1 MKKFTM
7 FSSVLASALM
17 LVVASC
23 SSSDD
28 ITGGNGNAEGSTSY
42 LVINLNSVGNALNSV
57 GNAPASRA
65 AYEQGN
71 GKYDDGED
79 LENRINKVR
88 FYFYNADGTA
98 YKLQNTGTNGDA
110 QNWIEQEVTT
120 ENGDQSVTVS
130 GKTQAVL
137 VLTGES
143 NVSPAS
149 MLAVVN
155 PEVGS
160 SQLDENMVSRWSKM
174 RTELTGKTFHDGNGF
189 VMTNSTYEDGGKDL
203 CTTLLSGRTYSTKDK
218 ALDNPV
224 DVYVER
230 INAKVKASIAEGN
243 TNFEKVATDVI
254 LDGVNFNGKYKTKEK
269 VGDLTVTKSDGST
282 EDISVFAYIEAWGVA
297 DENDQSTYYKQIDV
311 QNWTDAT
318 LGFDGTDTPWSSRDY
333 HRCFWSKGVAFGGT
347 PAHLPTNHPFS
358 EYKANLGDALYT
370 LPNTPTNYLGG
381 TTGKA
386 YDNPMKS
393 ELTKFLVTARLAY
406 TDASGNILPAEIC
419 TYKGQK
425 FLGQENVKKV
435 IADDLGTYYKMT
447 TTATGTTYDK
457 IEPTDIEFSTTTTE
471 GSSKLQD
478 YQVVAKLKSSITE
491 LYRMS
496 GGSPVRADMAVVKKD
511 LQAVPVEIH
520 NGGRTYYYTP
530 IKHLGKKGSIA
541 EYGIV
546 RNHSYQVELNSI
558 KGFGTPVYDPD
569 KKIVPVVP
577 SDDLTYLAA
586 RINVLSW
593 RVVPSTVDLDAT
605 K

>member
-42 LVINLNSVGNALNSV
+42 LVINLNSVGNA
-57 GNAPASRA
+57 PASRA
-65 AYEQGN
+65 YEQG
-71 GKYDDGED
+71 GGLYDDGVT
-79 LENRINKVR
+79 LENKINKVR

-98 YKLQNTGTNGDA
+98 YKLQNTVTNGGD
-110 QNWIEQEVTT
+110 QNWIDQTITTT
-120 ENGDQSVTVS
+120 ENGDHSVTVS

-137 VLTGES
+137 VLNGES

-155 PEVGS
+155 PDVGS
-160 SQLDENMVSRWSKM
+160 SQLDGNMVSRWSKM
-174 RTELTGKTFHDGNGF
+174 RTELTGKIFHNENGF

-203 CTTLLSGRTYSTKDK
+203 CTTLLAGRTYPTKNE
-218 ALDNPV
+218 ALDKPV

-254 LDGVNFNGKYKTKEK
+254 LDDVNFNGKYKTKEK

-282 EDISVFAYIEAWGVA
+282 EEIPVFAYIEAWGVA
-297 DENDQSTYYKQIDV
+297 DENDQATYYKQIDV

-318 LGFDGTDTPWSSRDY
+318 LGFEGTGTPWSSRDY

-347 PAHLPTNHPFS
+347 PAHLPTNHPFN

-386 YDNPMKS
+386 YDNPMNS

-435 IADDLGTYYKMT
+435 IADDLKTTYFKKT
-447 TTATGTTYDK
+447 TSATGTTYK
-457 IEPTDIEFSTTTTE
+457 GIEPTDIEFSTTTE

-491 LYRMS
+491 LYRLL
-496 GGSPVRADMAVVKKD
+496 GGSYVPANMADVKNEV
-511 LQAVPVEIH
+511 QAVPVEIH

-530 IKHLGKKGSIA
+530 IKHLGKPKSIA

-558 KGFGTPVYDPD
+558 KGFGTPVYDPT
-569 KKIVPVVP
+569 KVIVPVVP

>member
-42 LVINLNSVGNALNSV
+42 LVINLNSVGNA
-57 GNAPASRA
+57 PASRA
-65 AYEQGN
+65 YEQGGGSYDN
-71 GKYDDGED
+71 GEA
-79 LENRINKVR
+79 LENNISKVR

-98 YKLQNTGTNGDA
+98 YKLQNVTNGGD
-110 QNWIEQEVTT
+110 QNWIDRTITTT
-120 ENGDQSVTVS
+120 ETGDPSVTVS

-137 VLTGES
+137 VLSGES

-155 PEVGS
+155 PDVGS
-160 SQLDENMVSRWSKM
+160 SQLNGTMVSRWSKM
-174 RTELTGKTFHDGNGF
+174 RTELTGKTFHDESGF

-203 CTTLLSGRTYSTKDK
+203 CTTLLSGRTYSTEDK
-218 ALDNPV
+218 ALANPV

-230 INAKVKASIAEGN
+230 INAKVKAFIDPDNA
-243 TNFEKVATDVI
+243 NFVKVTTDETV
-254 LDGVNFNGKYKTKEK
+254 DGVNFNGKYKTKEK
-269 VGDLTVTKSDGST
+269 VGVLTVTKPDGPT
-282 EDISVFAYIEAWGVA
+282 QNIPVFAYIEAWGVA

-318 LGFDGTDTPWSSRDY
+318 LGFDGTGTPWSSRDY

-347 PAHLPTNHPFS
+347 DPVHNPTNHPFS

-370 LPNTPTNYLGG
+370 LPNTPTNYLG

-386 YDNPMKS
+386 YDDPMKS

-406 TDASGNILPAEIC
+406 DDGSGNILPAEIC
-419 TYKGQK
+419 TYKGQN

-435 IADDLGTYYKMT
+435 IADEFGTYYKMKT
-447 TTATGTTYDK
+447 SDPVPTYEK
-457 IEPTDIEFSTTTTE
+457 IEPTDIEFSTTTDG
-471 GSSKLQD
+471 GSLKLQD
-478 YQVVAKLKSSITE
+478 YQVVAKLKNITD

-496 GGSPVRADMAVVKKD
+496 GGSYVPVNMADVKNE

-558 KGFGTPVYDPD
+558 KGFGTPVYDPT
-569 KKIVPVVP
+569 KVIVPVVP

-593 RVVPSTVDLDAT
+593 RVVPSTVDLEAT

>member
-17 LVVASC
+17 LTVASC

-42 LVINLNSVGNALNSV
+42 LVINLNSVGNA
-57 GNAPASRA
+57 PASRV
-65 AYEQGN
+65 YEQNG

-79 LENRINKVR
+79 LENQIKKVR

-98 YKLQNTGTNGDA
+98 YKLQNTGTNGGA

-120 ENGDQSVTVS
+120 ETGNHSVTVS

-137 VLTGES
+137 VLNGES

-203 CTTLLSGRTYSTKDK
+203 CTTLLSGRTFSTKDK

-230 INAKVKASIAEGN
+230 INAKVKAFIDPDNA
-243 TNFEKVATDVI
+243 NFVKVTTDETV
-254 LDGVNFNGKYKTKEK
+254 DGVNFNGKYKTKEK
-269 VGDLTVTKSDGST
+269 VGDLTVTKPDGST

-297 DENDQSTYYKQIDV
+297 DENDQATYYKQIDV

-318 LGFDGTDTPWSSRDY
+318 LGFDGTGTPWSSRDY

-358 EYKANLGDALYT
+358 EYKASLGDALYT
-370 LPNTPTNYLGG
+370 LPNTPTNYLG

-457 IEPTDIEFSTTTTE
+457 IEPTDIEFSTTTE

-491 LYRMS
+491 LYRLS
-496 GGSPVRADMAVVKKD
+496 GGDYVSANMADVKNE

-558 KGFGTPVYDPD
+558 KGFGTPVYDPT
-569 KKIVPVVP
+569 KVIVPVVP

>member
-17 LVVASC
+17 LTVASC

-42 LVINLNSVGNALNSV
+42 LVINLNSVGNA
-57 GNAPASRA
+57 PASRV
-65 AYEQGN
+65 YEQNG

-79 LENRINKVR
+79 LENQIKKVR

-98 YKLQNTGTNGDA
+98 YKLQNVTNGGD
-110 QNWIEQEVTT
+110 QNWIDRTITTT
-120 ENGDQSVTVS
+120 ETGDPSVTVS

-137 VLTGES
+137 VLNGES

-174 RTELTGKTFHDGNGF
+174 RTELTGKTFHDESGF

-230 INAKVKASIAEGN
+230 INAKVKAFIDPDNA
-243 TNFEKVATDVI
+243 NFVKVTTDET

-282 EDISVFAYIEAWGVA
+282 EEIPVFAYIEAWGVA
-297 DENDQSTYYKQIDV
+297 DENDQATYYKQIDV
-311 QNWTDAT
+311 QNWTNAT

-386 YDNPMKS
+386 YDNPMNS

-457 IEPTDIEFSTTTTE
+457 IEPTDIEFSTTTE

-491 LYRMS
+491 LYRLS
-496 GGSPVRADMAVVKKD
+496 GGDYVSANMADVKNE

-530 IKHLGKKGSIA
+530 IKHLGKPRSIA

-558 KGFGTPVYDPD
+558 KGFGTPVYDPT
-569 KKIVPVVP
+569 KVIVPVVP

>member
-17 LVVASC
+17 LTVASC

-42 LVINLNSVGNALNSV
+42 LVINLNSVGNA
-57 GNAPASRA
+57 PASRV
-65 AYEQGN
+65 YEQNG

-79 LENRINKVR
+79 LENQIKKVR
-88 FYFYNADGTA
+88 FYFYNADGTS
-98 YKLQNTGTNGDA
+98 YKLQNVTNGGD
-110 QNWIEQEVTT
+110 QNWIDQTITTT
-120 ENGDQSVTVS
+120 ENGDHSVTVS

-137 VLTGES
+137 VLNGES

-155 PEVGS
+155 PDVGS
-160 SQLDENMVSRWSKM
+160 SQLDGNMVSRWSKM
-174 RTELTGKTFHDGNGF
+174 RTELTGKIFHNENGF

-203 CTTLLSGRTYSTKDK
+203 CTTLLAGRTYPTKNE
-218 ALDNPV
+218 ALDKPV

-230 INAKVKASIAEGN
+230 INAKVKAFIDPDNA
-243 TNFEKVATDVI
+243 NFVKVTTHET

-282 EDISVFAYIEAWGVA
+282 EDIPVFAYIEAWGVA
-297 DENDQSTYYKQIDV
+297 DENDQATYYKQIDV
-311 QNWTDAT
+311 QNWTNAT

-386 YDNPMKS
+386 YDNPMNS

-435 IADDLGTYYKMT
+435 IADEFGTYYKMKT
-447 TTATGTTYDK
+447 SDPVPTYEK
-457 IEPTDIEFSTTTTE
+457 IEPTDIEFSTTTDG
-471 GSSKLQD
+471 GSLKLQD
-478 YQVVAKLKSSITE
+478 YQVVAKLKNITD

-496 GGSPVRADMAVVKKD
+496 GGSYVPVNMADVKNE

-558 KGFGTPVYDPD
+558 KGFGTPVYDPT
-569 KKIVPVVP
+569 KVIVPVVP

>member
-7 FSSVLASALM
+7 LSSVLASALM
-17 LVVASC
+17 LTVASC

-28 ITGGNGNAEGSTSY
+28 ITGGNGGENAESTTSY
-42 LVINLNSVGNALNSV
+42 LVINLNSVGNA
-57 GNAPASRA
+57 PASRA
-65 AYEQGN
+65 YTQG
-71 GKYDDGED
+71 GGSYDDGET
-79 LENRINKVR
+79 LENKINKVR

-98 YKLQNTGTNGDA
+98 YKLQNTGANGVS
-110 QNWIEQEVTT
+110 QNWIDQEVTT
-120 ENGDQSVTVS
+120 ETGDQSVTVS

-137 VLTGES
+137 VLNGES

-160 SQLDENMVSRWSKM
+160 SQLDGNKVSRWSKM

-203 CTTLLSGRTYSTKDK
+203 CTTLLAGRTYSTKEK
-218 ALDNPV
+218 ALENPV
-224 DVYVER
+224 NVYVER
-230 INAKVKASIAEGN
+230 INAKVKASIAADN
-243 TNFEKVATDVI
+243 TNFAKVTTDDIV
-254 LDGVNFNGKYKTKEK
+254 DGVNFNGKYKTK
-269 VGDLTVTKSDGST
+269 VGDLTVTNSDGST
-282 EDISVFAYIEAWGVA
+282 ENIQVFAYIEAWGVA
-297 DENDQSTYYKQIDV
+297 DENDQATYYKLIDV

-333 HRCFWSKGVAFGGT
+333 HRCFWSKGIAFGGT
-347 PAHLPTNHPFS
+347 SAHHPTNHPFS

-370 LPNTPTNYLGG
+370 LPNTPTNYLG

-406 TDASGNILPAEIC
+406 TDASGKILPAEIC
-419 TYKGQK
+419 TYNGQK
-425 FLGQENVKKV
+425 FLGQDKVKKV
-435 IADDLGTYYKMT
+435 IADGLGTYYKMT
-447 TTATGTTYDK
+447 TSATETTTYTK
-457 IEPTDIEFSTTTTE
+457 IEPTDIEFSTTTD
-471 GSSKLQD
+471 GSLKLQD

-496 GGSPVRADMAVVKKD
+496 GGSYVAADMAVVKKEV
-511 LQAVPVEIH
+511 QAIPVEIH

-530 IKHLGKKGSIA
+530 IKHLGKPGSIA

-546 RNHSYQVELNSI
+546 RNHSYQVDLNSI
-558 KGFGTPVYDPD
+558 QGFGTPVYDPD
-569 KKIVPVVP
+569 KNIIPIVP

-593 RVVPSTVDLDAT
+593 RVVPSKVDLDET

>member
-42 LVINLNSVGNALNSV
+42 LVINLNSVGNA
-57 GNAPASRA
+57 PASRA
-65 AYEQGN
+65 YEQG
-71 GKYDDGED
+71 GGSYDDGEA
-79 LENRINKVR
+79 LENKINKVR

-98 YKLQNTGTNGDA
+98 YKLQNTVTNGGD
-110 QNWIEQEVTT
+110 QNWIDETITTT
-120 ENGDQSVTVS
+120 ETGDPSVTVS

-137 VLTGES
+137 VLSGES

-155 PEVGS
+155 PDVGS
-160 SQLDENMVSRWSKM
+160 SQLDGNMVSRWSKM
-174 RTELTGKTFHDGNGF
+174 RTELTGKTFHDESGF

-218 ALDNPV
+218 ALANPV

-230 INAKVKASIAEGN
+230 INAKVKAFIDPEN
-243 TNFEKVATDVI
+243 VNFVKVTTDETV
-254 LDGVNFNGKYKTKEK
+254 DGVNFNGKYKTKEK
-269 VGDLTVTKSDGST
+269 VGDLTVTKPDGST
-282 EDISVFAYIEAWGVA
+282 KDISVFAYIEAWGVA

-311 QNWTDAT
+311 HNWTDAT
-318 LGFDGTDTPWSSRDY
+318 LGFDGTGTPWSSRDY

-347 PAHLPTNHPFS
+347 DPVHNPANHPFS

-370 LPNTPTNYLGG
+370 LPNTPTNYLG

-425 FLGQENVKKV
+425 FLGQNTVKNV
-435 IADDLGTYYKMT
+435 IADDLKTTYFKKT
-447 TTATGTTYDK
+447 TSATGTTYEG
-457 IEPTDIEFSTTTTE
+457 IEPTDIEFSTTTE

-491 LYRMS
+491 LYLKS
-496 GGSPVRADMAVVKKD
+496 GGSYVPANMADVKNEV
-511 LQAVPVEIH
+511 QAVPVEIH

-546 RNHSYQVELNSI
+546 RNHSYRITINTIS
-558 KGFGTPVYDPD
+558 GFGTPVYNPDEVIDPVIPKD
-569 KKIVPVVP
+569 
-577 SDDLTYLAA
+577 TETFLAA

-593 RVVPSTVDLDAT
+593 RVVPSSVDLDAT

>member
-42 LVINLNSVGNALNSV
+42 LVINLNSV

-98 YKLQNTGTNGDA
+98 YKLQNTGTNGGA

-120 ENGDQSVTVS
+120 ENGDQAVTVS

-218 ALDNPV
+218 ALANPV

-230 INAKVKASIAEGN
+230 INAKVKAFIDPDNA
-243 TNFEKVATDVI
+243 NFVKVTTDETV
-254 LDGVNFNGKYKTKEK
+254 DGVNFNGKYKTKEK
-269 VGDLTVTKSDGST
+269 VGDLTVTKPDGST
-282 EDISVFAYIEAWGVA
+282 EDMSVFAYIEAWGVA

-318 LGFDGTDTPWSSRDY
+318 LGFDGTGTPWSSRDY

-491 LYRMS
+491 LYRLS
-496 GGSPVRADMAVVKKD
+496 GGSYVPADMAVVKKEV
-511 LQAVPVEIH
+511 QAVPVEIH

-530 IKHLGKKGSIA
+530 IKHLGKPRSIA

-558 KGFGTPVYDPD
+558 KGFGTPVYDPN
-569 KKIVPVVP
+569 KVIVPVVP

>member
-42 LVINLNSVGNALNSV
+42 LVINLNSVGNA
-57 GNAPASRA
+57 PASRA
-65 AYEQGN
+65 YEEG
-71 GKYDDGED
+71 GGSYDAGEA
-79 LENRINKVR
+79 LENKISKVR

-98 YKLQNTGTNGDA
+98 YKLQNVTNGGD
-110 QNWIEQEVTT
+110 QNWIDRTITTT
-120 ENGDQSVTVS
+120 ETGDPSVTVS

-137 VLTGES
+137 VLSGES

-155 PEVGS
+155 PDVGS
-160 SQLDENMVSRWSKM
+160 SQLNGTMVSRWSKM
-174 RTELTGKTFHDGNGF
+174 RTELTGKTFHDESGF

-218 ALDNPV
+218 ALANPV

-230 INAKVKASIAEGN
+230 INAKVKAFIDPDNAN
-243 TNFEKVATDVI
+243 FVKVTTNETV
-254 LDGVNFNGKYKTKEK
+254 DGVNFNGKYKTKEK
-269 VGDLTVTKSDGST
+269 VGDLTVTKPDGST
-282 EDISVFAYIEAWGVA
+282 EAISVFAYIEAWGVA

-311 QNWTDAT
+311 HNWTDAT
-318 LGFDGTDTPWSSRDY
+318 LGFDGTGIPWSSRDY

-347 PAHLPTNHPFS
+347 DPVHNPANHPFS
-358 EYKANLGDALYT
+358 EYKASLGDALYT
-370 LPNTPTNYLGG
+370 LPNTPTNYLG

-425 FLGQENVKKV
+425 FLGQNTVKNV
-435 IADDLGTYYKMT
+435 IADDLKTTYFKKT
-447 TTATGTTYDK
+447 TSATGTTYEG
-457 IEPTDIEFSTTTTE
+457 IEPTDIEFSTTTE

-491 LYRMS
+491 LYHLS
-496 GGSPVRADMAVVKKD
+496 GGSYVPADMAVVKNE

-530 IKHLGKKGSIA
+530 IKHLGKPKSIA

-558 KGFGTPVYDPD
+558 KGFGTPVYDPT
-569 KKIVPVVP
+569 KVIVPVVP

-593 RVVPSTVDLDAT
+593 RVVPSTVDLEAT

>member
-1 MKKFTM
+1 MKKITM

-17 LVVASC
+17 LMVASC

-28 ITGGNGNAEGSTSY
+28 ITGGNGGENAEGSTSY
-42 LVINLNSVGNALNSV
+42 LVINLNSVGNA
-57 GNAPASRA
+57 PASRA
-65 AYEQGN
+65 YEQG
-71 GKYDDGED
+71 GGWYDDGET
-79 LENRINKVR
+79 LENKINKVR

-98 YKLQNTGTNGDA
+98 YKLQNTGTNGGV
-110 QNWIEQEVTT
+110 QNWIDQTVTT
-120 ENGDQSVTVS
+120 KNGDQSVTVS

-137 VLTGES
+137 VLKGES

-160 SQLDENMVSRWSKM
+160 SQLDGNMVSRWSKM
-174 RTELTGKTFHDGNGF
+174 RTELTGQTFHDGNGF

-203 CTTLLSGRTYSTKDK
+203 CTTLLAGRTYSAKDK

-230 INAKVKASIAEGN
+230 INAKVKASIAADN
-243 TNFEKVATDVI
+243 TNFEKVTTDVK
-254 LDGVNFNGKYKTKEK
+254 LDGVNFNGKYKTK

-282 EDISVFAYIEAWGVA
+282 EDIPVFAYIEAWGVA

-318 LGFDGTDTPWSSRDY
+318 LGFDGTGTPWSSRDY

-347 PAHLPTNHPFS
+347 NPIHNPANHPFS
-358 EYKANLGDALYT
+358 AYKANLGDALYT
-370 LPNTPTNYLGG
+370 LPNTPTNYLG
-381 TTGKA
+381 TNGKA
-386 YDNPMKS
+386 YDDPMKS
-393 ELTKFLVTARLAY
+393 DLTKFLVTARLAY
-406 TDASGNILPAEIC
+406 TDASGNILSAEIC

-435 IADDLGTYYKMT
+435 IADELGTYYKMKT
-447 TTATGTTYDK
+447 STAGTTYEK
-457 IEPTDIEFSTTTTE
+457 IEPADIEFSTTTTE
-471 GSSKLQD
+471 GSLKLQD
-478 YQVVAKLKSSITE
+478 YQVVANLKNITE

-496 GGSPVRADMAVVKKD
+496 GGSYVPADMTAVKNE

-520 NGGRTYYYTP
+520 NQGRTYYYTP

>member
-57 GNAPASRA
+57 GNAPASRV
-65 AYEQGN
+65 YEQN
-71 GKYDDGED
+71 GGKCDDGED
-79 LENRINKVR
+79 LENQIKKVR

-98 YKLQNTGTNGDA
+98 YKLQNTGTNGGA

-137 VLTGES
+137 VLSGES

-218 ALDNPV
+218 ALANPV

-230 INAKVKASIAEGN
+230 INAKVKAFIDPDNA
-243 TNFEKVATDVI
+243 NFVKVTTDET

-269 VGDLTVTKSDGST
+269 VGDLTVTKPDGST

-318 LGFDGTDTPWSSRDY
+318 LGFDGTGTPWSSRDY

-457 IEPTDIEFSTTTTE
+457 IEPTDIEFSTTTE

-491 LYRMS
+491 LYRLS
-496 GGSPVRADMAVVKKD
+496 GGSYVPADMAVVKKEV
-511 LQAVPVEIH
+511 QAVPVEIH

-530 IKHLGKKGSIA
+530 IKHLGKPKSIA

-558 KGFGTPVYDPD
+558 KGFGTPVYDPT
-569 KKIVPVVP
+569 KVIVPVVP

>member
-42 LVINLNSVGNALNSV
+42 LVINLNSVGNA
-57 GNAPASRA
+57 PASRV
-65 AYEQGN
+65 YEQNG

-79 LENRINKVR
+79 LENQIKKVR

-98 YKLQNTGTNGDA
+98 YKLQNTGTNGGA
-110 QNWIEQEVTT
+110 QNWIDQTITTT
-120 ENGDQSVTVS
+120 ETGDPSVTVS

-137 VLTGES
+137 VLNGES

-174 RTELTGKTFHDGNGF
+174 RTELTGKTFHDESGF

-218 ALDNPV
+218 ALANPV

-230 INAKVKASIAEGN
+230 INAKVKAFIDPDNA
-243 TNFEKVATDVI
+243 NFVKVTTDETV
-254 LDGVNFNGKYKTKEK
+254 DGVNFNGKYKTKEK

-282 EDISVFAYIEAWGVA
+282 EEIPVFAYIEAWGVA

-311 QNWTDAT
+311 HNWTDAT
-318 LGFDGTDTPWSSRDY
+318 LGFDGTGTPWSSRDY

-347 PAHLPTNHPFS
+347 NPVHNPANHPFS

-457 IEPTDIEFSTTTTE
+457 IEPTDIEFSTTTE

-491 LYRMS
+491 LYLMS
-496 GGSPVRADMAVVKKD
+496 GGSPVSADMAVVKKD

-558 KGFGTPVYDPD
+558 KGFGTPVYDPT
-569 KKIVPVVP
+569 KVIVPVVP

>member
-7 FSSVLASALM
+7 LSSVLASALM
-17 LVVASC
+17 LTIASC

-42 LVINLNSVGNALNSV
+42 LVINLNSV

-137 VLTGES
+137 VLSGES

-230 INAKVKASIAEGN
+230 INAKVKAFIDPDNA
-243 TNFEKVATDVI
+243 NFVKVTTDET

-269 VGDLTVTKSDGST
+269 VGDLTVTKPDGST

-457 IEPTDIEFSTTTTE
+457 IEPTDIEFSTTTE

-558 KGFGTPVYDPD
+558 KGFGTPVYDPT
-569 KKIVPVVP
+569 KVIVPVVP

>member
-7 FSSVLASALM
+7 LSSVLATALM
-17 LVVASC
+17 LTVASC

-28 ITGGNGNAEGSTSY
+28 ITGGNGGENAEGSTSY
-42 LVINLNSVGNALNSV
+42 LVINLNSVGNA
-57 GNAPASRA
+57 PASRA
-65 AYEQGN
+65 YEQG
-71 GKYDDGED
+71 GGSYDDGEE
-79 LENRINKVR
+79 LENKINKVR

-98 YKLQNTGTNGDA
+98 YKLQNTGTNGGA
-110 QNWIEQEVTT
+110 QNWIDQTVTT

-137 VLTGES
+137 VLNGES

-174 RTELTGKTFHDGNGF
+174 RTELTGQTFYDGNGF

-203 CTTLLSGRTYSTKDK
+203 CTTLLAGRTYSTKDK
-218 ALDNPV
+218 ALENPV
-224 DVYVER
+224 NVYVER
-230 INAKVKASIAEGN
+230 INAKVKASIAADN
-243 TNFEKVATDVI
+243 ANFVKVTTDET
-254 LDGVNFNGKYKTKEK
+254 LDGVNFKGKYKTKEK

-282 EDISVFAYIEAWGVA
+282 EDIPVFAYIEAWGVA
-297 DENDQSTYYKQIDV
+297 DENDLSTYYKQIDV

-318 LGFDGTDTPWSSRDY
+318 LGFDGTPTPWSSRDY
-333 HRCFWSKGVAFGGT
+333 HRCFWSKGIAFGGV

-358 EYKANLGDALYT
+358 EYKAKLGDALYT
-370 LPNTPTNYLGG
+370 LPNTPTNYLG

-386 YDNPMKS
+386 YDNPMNS

-406 TDASGNILPAEIC
+406 TDASGKILPAEIC

-435 IADDLGTYYKMT
+435 IADELGTYYKMKT
-447 TTATGTTYDK
+447 TTAGTTYEK
-457 IEPTDIEFSTTTTE
+457 IEPTDIEFSTTTE
-471 GSSKLQD
+471 GSLKLQD
-478 YQVVAKLKSSITE
+478 YQVVAKLNNITE

-496 GGSPVRADMAVVKKD
+496 GGSYVAADMAVVKKD

-530 IKHLGKKGSIA
+530 IKHLGKPGSIA

-558 KGFGTPVYDPD
+558 KGFGTPVYDP
-569 KKIVPVVP
+569 KKDIDPVVP

>member
-7 FSSVLASALM
+7 FSSVLASTLM

-42 LVINLNSVGNALNSV
+42 LVINLNSVGNA
-57 GNAPASRA
+57 PASRA
-65 AYEQGN
+65 YEKG
-71 GKYDDGED
+71 GGSYDDGET
-79 LENRINKVR
+79 LENQIKNVR

-110 QNWIEQEVTT
+110 QNWINQKVET
-120 ENGDQSVTVS
+120 EKGDQSVTVS

-137 VLTGES
+137 VLNGES

-160 SQLDENMVSRWSKM
+160 SQLAENMVSRWSKM
-174 RTELTGKTFHDGNGF
+174 RTELIGKTFHNENGF

-203 CTTLLSGRTYSTKDK
+203 CTTLLSCRTFSTKDK

-230 INAKVKASIAEGN
+230 INAKVKAFIAPDN
-243 TNFEKVATDVI
+243 ANFVKVTTDET

-269 VGDLTVTKSDGST
+269 VGDLTVTKSNGST
-282 EDISVFAYIEAWGVA
+282 EDIQVFAYIEAWGVA

-347 PAHLPTNHPFS
+347 DPVHNPTNHPFS

-370 LPNTPTNYLGG
+370 LPNTPTNYIGA
-381 TTGKA
+381 TGKA

-406 TDASGNILPAEIC
+406 TDASGKIFPAEIC

-425 FLGQENVKKV
+425 FLGQDNVKKV

-447 TTATGTTYDK
+447 TTATGTTYEK
-457 IEPTDIEFSTTTTE
+457 IEPTDIEFSTTTE

-478 YQVVAKLKSSITE
+478 YQVVAKLKSKITD
-491 LYRMS
+491 LYRLS
-496 GGSPVRADMAVVKKD
+496 GGDYVPANMADVKNE

-593 RVVPSTVDLDAT
+593 RVVPSKVDLEAT

>member
-7 FSSVLASALM
+7 LSSVLASALM
-17 LVVASC
+17 LTVASC

-28 ITGGNGNAEGSTSY
+28 ITGGNGGENAEGSTSY
-42 LVINLNSVGNALNSV
+42 LVINLNSVGNA
-57 GNAPASRA
+57 PASRA
-65 AYEQGN
+65 YEQGG
-71 GKYDDGED
+71 GKYDDGET
-79 LENRINKVR
+79 LENKINKVR

-98 YKLQNTGTNGDA
+98 YKLQNTGTNGGA
-110 QNWIEQEVTT
+110 QNWIDQTVTT

-137 VLTGES
+137 VLNGES

-174 RTELTGKTFHDGNGF
+174 RTELTGQTFHNENGF

-203 CTTLLSGRTYSTKDK
+203 CTTLLAGRTYSTKDK
-218 ALDNPV
+218 ALGNPV

-230 INAKVKASIAEGN
+230 INAKVKASIAADN
-243 TNFEKVATDVI
+243 TNFVIENTDVNF
-254 LDGVNFNGKYKTKEK
+254 DGVNFKGKYKTKEK
-269 VGDLTVTKSDGST
+269 VGDLTVTSDGST
-282 EDISVFAYIEAWGVA
+282 VDIPVFAYIEAWGVA
-297 DENDQSTYYKQIDV
+297 DENDQATYYKQIDV

-318 LGFDGTDTPWSSRDY
+318 LGFDGTPTPWSSRDY
-333 HRCFWSKGVAFGGT
+333 HRCFWAKGVAFGGT
-347 PAHLPTNHPFS
+347 NPVHNPANHPFS
-358 EYKANLGDALYT
+358 EYKAKLGDALYT
-370 LPNTPTNYLGG
+370 LPNTPTNYLG

-386 YDNPMKS
+386 YDDPMNS

-425 FLGQENVKKV
+425 FLGQNNVKKV
-435 IADDLGTYYKMT
+435 IAKELDTYYKKST
-447 TTATGTTYDK
+447 SAAGTYEK
-457 IEPTDIEFSTTTTE
+457 IEPTDIEFSTTTE
-471 GSSKLQD
+471 GSLKLQD
-478 YQVVAKLKSSITE
+478 YQVVANLKNITE

-496 GGSPVRADMAVVKKD
+496 GGSYVAADMAVVKKD

-593 RVVPSTVDLDAT
+593 RVVPSKVDLDAT

>member
-42 LVINLNSVGNALNSV
+42 LVINLNSVGNA
-57 GNAPASRA
+57 PASRA
-65 AYEQGN
+65 YEKG
-71 GKYDDGED
+71 GGSYDDGVT
-79 LENRINKVR
+79 LENQIKNVR

-110 QNWIEQEVTT
+110 QNWIDQKVET
-120 ENGDQSVTVS
+120 EKGDQSVTVS

-137 VLTGES
+137 VLNGES

-160 SQLDENMVSRWSKM
+160 SQLAENMVSRWSKM
-174 RTELTGKTFHDGNGF
+174 RTELIGKTFHNENGF

-203 CTTLLSGRTYSTKDK
+203 CTTLLAGRTFSTKDK

-230 INAKVKASIAEGN
+230 INAKVKAFIDPDNA
-243 TNFEKVATDVI
+243 NFVKVTTDET

-269 VGDLTVTKSDGST
+269 VGDLTVTKSNGST
-282 EDISVFAYIEAWGVA
+282 EDIQVFAYIEAWGVA

-347 PAHLPTNHPFS
+347 DPVHNPTNHPFS

-370 LPNTPTNYLGG
+370 LPNTPTNYLG

-425 FLGQENVKKV
+425 FLGQNNVKKV

-447 TTATGTTYDK
+447 TTATGTTYEK
-457 IEPTDIEFSTTTTE
+457 IEPTDIEFSTTTE

-478 YQVVAKLKSSITE
+478 YQVVAKLKSKITE
-491 LYRMS
+491 LYRLS
-496 GGSPVRADMAVVKKD
+496 GGDYVPANMADVKNE

-530 IKHLGKKGSIA
+530 IKHLGKPKSIA

-546 RNHSYQVELNSI
+546 RNHSYQVELGSI

-593 RVVPSTVDLDAT
+593 RVVPSKVKLDAT
-605 K
+605 E

>member
-1 MKKFTM
+1 MKNF
-7 FSSVLASALM
+7 FNLSSVLATALM
-17 LVVASC
+17 LTVASC
-23 SSSDD
+23 SSIDD
-28 ITGGNGNAEGSTSY
+28 ITGGNGGENAEGSTSY
-42 LVINLNSVGNALNSV
+42 LVINLNSVGNA
-57 GNAPASRA
+57 PASRG
-65 AYEQGN
+65 YSQGGGLYDN
-71 GKYDDGED
+71 GET
-79 LENRINKVR
+79 LENQINTVR

-98 YKLQNTGTNGDA
+98 YKLQNTGTNGDV
-110 QNWIEQEVTT
+110 QNWIDQNVTT
-120 ENGDQSVTVS
+120 GKEDQSVTVS

-137 VLTGES
+137 VLSGES
-143 NVSPAS
+143 KVSPAS
-149 MLAVVN
+149 MLVVVN

-203 CTTLLSGRTYSTKDK
+203 CTTLLAGRTFSTKDK

-230 INAKVKASIAEGN
+230 INAKVKASIAADN
-243 TNFEKVATDVI
+243 TNFEKVTTDVK
-254 LDGVNFNGKYKTKEK
+254 LDGVNFNGKYKTK

-282 EDISVFAYIEAWGVA
+282 QDIPVFAYIEAWGVA

-318 LGFDGTDTPWSSRDY
+318 LGFDGTGTPWSSRDY
-333 HRCFWSKGVAFGGT
+333 HRCFWSKGIAFGGT
-347 PAHLPTNHPFS
+347 PAHLPVNHPFS

-370 LPNTPTNYLGG
+370 LPNTPTNYLG

-406 TDASGNILPAEIC
+406 TDASSNILPAEIC

-425 FLGQENVKKV
+425 FLGPDNVKKV
-435 IADDLGTYYKMT
+435 IADELKTYYKMT
-447 TTATGTTYDK
+447 TSAAGTTYDP
-457 IEPTDIEFSTTTTE
+457 IEPNDIEFSTTTE
-471 GSSKLQD
+471 GSLKLQD

-496 GGSPVRADMAVVKKD
+496 GGSPVAADMAVVKKD

-558 KGFGTPVYDPD
+558 KGFGTPVYDPN

-593 RVVPSTVDLDAT
+593 RVVPSKVDLDAT

>member
-7 FSSVLASALM
+7 LSSVLASALM
-17 LVVASC
+17 LTVASC

-28 ITGGNGNAEGSTSY
+28 ITGGNGGENAEGSTSY
-42 LVINLNSVGNALNSV
+42 LVINLNSVGNA
-57 GNAPASRA
+57 PASRA
-65 AYEQGN
+65 YEQG
-71 GKYDDGED
+71 GGSYDDGEE
-79 LENRINKVR
+79 LENKINKVR

-98 YKLQNTGTNGDA
+98 YKLQNTGTNGGA
-110 QNWIEQEVTT
+110 QNWIDQTVTT

-137 VLTGES
+137 VLNGES

-174 RTELTGKTFHDGNGF
+174 RTELTGQTFYDGNGF

-203 CTTLLSGRTYSTKDK
+203 CTTLLAGRTYSTKDK
-218 ALDNPV
+218 ALENPV
-224 DVYVER
+224 NVYVER
-230 INAKVKASIAEGN
+230 INAKVKASIAADN
-243 TNFEKVATDVI
+243 ANFVKVTTDET
-254 LDGVNFNGKYKTKEK
+254 LDGVNFKGKYKTKEK

-282 EDISVFAYIEAWGVA
+282 EDIPVFAYIEAWGVA

-318 LGFDGTDTPWSSRDY
+318 LGFDGTPTPWSSRDY
-333 HRCFWSKGVAFGGT
+333 HRCFWSKGIAFGGV

-358 EYKANLGDALYT
+358 EYKAKLGDALYT
-370 LPNTPTNYLGG
+370 LPNTPTNYLG

-386 YDNPMKS
+386 YDNPMNS

-406 TDASGNILPAEIC
+406 TDASGKILPAEIC

-435 IADDLGTYYKMT
+435 IADELGTYYKMKT
-447 TTATGTTYDK
+447 TTAGTTYEK
-457 IEPTDIEFSTTTTE
+457 IEPTDIEFSTTTE
-471 GSSKLQD
+471 GSLKLQD
-478 YQVVAKLKSSITE
+478 YQVVAKLNNITE

-496 GGSPVRADMAVVKKD
+496 GGSYVAADMAVVKKD

-530 IKHLGKKGSIA
+530 IKHLGKPGSIA

-558 KGFGTPVYDPD
+558 KGFGTPVYDP
-569 KKIVPVVP
+569 KKDIDPVVP

>member
-203 CTTLLSGRTYSTKDK
+203 CTTLLSGRTYSTQDK

-269 VGDLTVTKSDGST
+269 VGDLTVTKPDGST

-457 IEPTDIEFSTTTTE
+457 IEPTDIEFSTTTE

-558 KGFGTPVYDPD
+558 KGFGTPVYDPT
-569 KKIVPVVP
+569 KVIVPVVP

>member
-17 LVVASC
+17 LTVASC

-28 ITGGNGNAEGSTSY
+28 ITGGNGGENAESTTSY
-42 LVINLNSVGNALNSV
+42 LVINLNSVGNA
-57 GNAPASRA
+57 PASRA
-65 AYEQGN
+65 YEQG
-71 GKYDDGED
+71 GGSYDDGET
-79 LENRINKVR
+79 LENKINKVR

-98 YKLQNTGTNGDA
+98 YKLQNTGANGVS
-110 QNWIEQEVTT
+110 QNWIDQEVTT
-120 ENGDQSVTVS
+120 ETGDQSATVS

-137 VLTGES
+137 VLNGES

-160 SQLDENMVSRWSKM
+160 SQLDGNMVSRWSKM
-174 RTELTGKTFHDGNGF
+174 RTELTGKTFHDENGF

-203 CTTLLSGRTYSTKDK
+203 CTTLLAGRTYSTKDK

-224 DVYVER
+224 NVYVER
-230 INAKVKASIAEGN
+230 INAKVKASIAADN

-254 LDGVNFNGKYKTKEK
+254 VDGVNFNGKYKTKEK

-282 EDISVFAYIEAWGVA
+282 EDIPVFAYIEAWGVA
-297 DENDQSTYYKQIDV
+297 DENDQATYYKQIDV

-318 LGFDGTDTPWSSRDY
+318 LGFDGTGTPWSSRDY
-333 HRCFWSKGVAFGGT
+333 HRCFWSKGIAFGGT
-347 PAHLPTNHPFS
+347 SVHLPTNHPFS
-358 EYKANLGDALYT
+358 DYKANLGEALYT
-370 LPNTPTNYLGG
+370 LPNTPTNYLG
-381 TTGKA
+381 TNGKA
-386 YDNPMKS
+386 YDNPMNS

-406 TDASGNILPAEIC
+406 TDASSNTLPAEIC

-425 FLGQENVKKV
+425 FLGQDKVKKV
-435 IADDLGTYYKMT
+435 IADELGTYYKMT
-447 TTATGTTYDK
+447 TSGTATTTYTK
-457 IEPTDIEFSTTTTE
+457 IEPTDIEFSTTTD
-471 GSSKLQD
+471 GSLKLQD

-496 GGSPVRADMAVVKKD
+496 GGSYVAADMAVVKKEV
-511 LQAVPVEIH
+511 QAVPVEIH

-569 KKIVPVVP
+569 KDIVPVVP

-593 RVVPSTVDLDAT
+593 RVVPSKVDLDAT

>member
-17 LVVASC
+17 LTVASC

-42 LVINLNSVGNALNSV
+42 LVINLNSV

-98 YKLQNTGTNGDA
+98 YKLQNVTNGGD
-110 QNWIEQEVTT
+110 QNWIDRTITTT
-120 ENGDQSVTVS
+120 ETGDPSVTVS

-137 VLTGES
+137 VLSGES

-155 PEVGS
+155 PDVGS
-160 SQLDENMVSRWSKM
+160 SQLNGTMVSRWSKM

-218 ALDNPV
+218 ALANPV

-230 INAKVKASIAEGN
+230 INAKVKAFIDPDNA
-243 TNFEKVATDVI
+243 NFVKVTTDETV
-254 LDGVNFNGKYKTKEK
+254 DGVNFNGKYKTKEK

-282 EDISVFAYIEAWGVA
+282 EEIPVFAYIEAWGVA
-297 DENDQSTYYKQIDV
+297 DENDQATYYKQIDV
-311 QNWTDAT
+311 QNWTNAT

-386 YDNPMKS
+386 YDNPMNS

-457 IEPTDIEFSTTTTE
+457 IEPTDIEFSTTTE

-491 LYRMS
+491 LYRLS
-496 GGSPVRADMAVVKKD
+496 GGDYVPANMADVKNE

-530 IKHLGKKGSIA
+530 IKHLGKPKSIA

-558 KGFGTPVYDPD
+558 KGFGTPVYDPT
-569 KKIVPVVP
+569 KVIVPVVP

>member
-1 MKKFTM
+1 MKQFTM

-42 LVINLNSVGNALNSV
+42 LVINLNSVGNA
-57 GNAPASRA
+57 PASRV
-65 AYEQGN
+65 YEQNG

-79 LENRINKVR
+79 LENQIKKVR

-98 YKLQNTGTNGDA
+98 YKLQNVTNGGD
-110 QNWIEQEVTT
+110 QNWIDRTITTT
-120 ENGDQSVTVS
+120 ETGDQSVTVS

-137 VLTGES
+137 VLSGES

-155 PEVGS
+155 PDVGS
-160 SQLDENMVSRWSKM
+160 SQLNGTMVSRWSKM
-174 RTELTGKTFHDGNGF
+174 RTELTGKTFHDESGF

-218 ALDNPV
+218 ALANPV

-230 INAKVKASIAEGN
+230 INAKVKAFIDPDNA
-243 TNFEKVATDVI
+243 NFVKVTTDETV
-254 LDGVNFNGKYKTKEK
+254 DGVNFNGKYKTKEK
-269 VGDLTVTKSDGST
+269 VGDLTVTKPDGST

-311 QNWTDAT
+311 HNWTDAT
-318 LGFDGTDTPWSSRDY
+318 LGFDGTGTPWSSRDY

-347 PAHLPTNHPFS
+347 DPVHNPANHSFS
-358 EYKANLGDALYT
+358 EYKASLGDALYT

-457 IEPTDIEFSTTTTE
+457 IEPTDIEFSTTTE

-491 LYRMS
+491 LYCLS
-496 GGSPVRADMAVVKKD
+496 GGAYVPADMADVKNE

-530 IKHLGKKGSIA
+530 IKHLGKPKSIA

-558 KGFGTPVYDPD
+558 KGFGTPVYDPT
-569 KKIVPVVP
+569 KVIVPVVP

>member
-7 FSSVLASALM
+7 LSSVLASALM
-17 LVVASC
+17 LTVASC

-28 ITGGNGNAEGSTSY
+28 ITGGNGGENAEGSTSY
-42 LVINLNSVGNALNSV
+42 LVINLNSVGNA
-57 GNAPASRA
+57 PASRA
-65 AYEQGN
+65 YEQG
-71 GKYDDGED
+71 GGSYDDGET
-79 LENRINKVR
+79 LENQIKKVR

-98 YKLQNTGTNGDA
+98 YKLQNTGTNGGV
-110 QNWIEQEVTT
+110 QNWIDQTVTT
-120 ENGDQSVTVS
+120 EKGDQSVTVS

-137 VLTGES
+137 VLSGES

-155 PEVGS
+155 PEVGG

-230 INAKVKASIAEGN
+230 INAKVKASIAADN
-243 TNFEKVATDVI
+243 TNFEKVTTDVI

-282 EDISVFAYIEAWGVA
+282 EDIPVFAYIEAWGVA
-297 DENDQSTYYKQIDV
+297 DENDQATYYKQIDV

-318 LGFDGTDTPWSSRDY
+318 LGFDGTGSPWSSRDY
-333 HRCFWSKGVAFGGT
+333 HRCFWSKGIAFGGT
-347 PAHLPTNHPFS
+347 PAHLPVNHPFS

-370 LPNTPTNYLGG
+370 LPNTPTNYLG

-425 FLGQENVKKV
+425 FLGPDNVKKV
-435 IADDLGTYYKMT
+435 IAGELDTYYKMT
-447 TTATGTTYDK
+447 TSAGTTTYDK
-457 IEPTDIEFSTTTTE
+457 IEPTDIEFSTTTE
-471 GSSKLQD
+471 GSLKLQD
-478 YQVVAKLKSSITE
+478 YQVVAKLKSSITG
-491 LYRMS
+491 LYRLS
-496 GGSPVRADMAVVKKD
+496 GGSYVAADMAVVKKD

-558 KGFGTPVYDPD
+558 QGFGTPVYDPD
-569 KKIVPVVP
+569 KDIVPVVP

-593 RVVPSTVDLDAT
+593 RVVPSKVNLDAT

>member
-28 ITGGNGNAEGSTSY
+28 ITGGNGGEKAEGSTSY
-42 LVINLNSVGNALNSV
+42 LVINLNSVGNA
-57 GNAPASRA
+57 PASRV
-65 AYEQGN
+65 YEQG
-71 GKYDDGED
+71 GGSYDDGET

-98 YKLQNTGTNGDA
+98 YKLQNTVTNGGD
-110 QNWIEQEVTT
+110 QNWIDQEVETKT
-120 ENGDQSVTVS
+120 GDPSVTVS

-137 VLTGES
+137 VLNGES

-155 PEVGS
+155 PDVGS
-160 SQLDENMVSRWSKM
+160 SQLDRNMVSRWSKM
-174 RTELTGKTFHDGNGF
+174 RTELTGQTFHDENGF

-203 CTTLLSGRTYSTKDK
+203 CTTLLAGRTYSTKDK

-230 INAKVKASIAEGN
+230 INAKVKASIAADN
-243 TNFEKVATDVI
+243 SNFEIETTDVNF
-254 LDGVNFNGKYKTKEK
+254 DGVNFKGKYKTKEK

-282 EDISVFAYIEAWGVA
+282 EIPVFAYIEAWGVA

-318 LGFDGTDTPWSSRDY
+318 LGFDGTGTPWSSRDY

-347 PAHLPTNHPFS
+347 NPVHNPANHPFS
-358 EYKANLGDALYT
+358 AYKANLGDALYT
-370 LPNTPTNYLGG
+370 LPNTPTNYLGPN
-381 TTGKA
+381 GKA
-386 YDNPMKS
+386 YDDPMKS
-393 ELTKFLVTARLAY
+393 DLTKFLVTARLAY
-406 TDASGNILPAEIC
+406 TDASGKILPAEIC

-425 FLGQENVKKV
+425 FLGQDNVKKV

-447 TTATGTTYDK
+447 TSTAGTTYDK
-457 IEPTDIEFSTTTTE
+457 IGPTDIEFSTTTTTE
-471 GSSKLQD
+471 GSPKLQD
-478 YQVVAKLKSSITE
+478 YQVVANLKNITE

-496 GGSPVRADMAVVKKD
+496 GGSYVAADMTAVKNE
-511 LQAVPVEIH
+511 LHAVPVEIH

-530 IKHLGKKGSIA
+530 IQHLGKKGSIA

-558 KGFGTPVYDPD
+558 KGFGTPVYNPD

-586 RINVLSW
+586 KINVLSW
-593 RVVPSTVDLDAT
+593 RVVPSKVDLDAT

>member
-42 LVINLNSVGNALNSV
+42 LVINLNSVGNA
-57 GNAPASRA
+57 PASRA
-65 AYEQGN
+65 YEQGGGSYDN
-71 GKYDDGED
+71 GEA
-79 LENRINKVR
+79 LENKISKVR

-98 YKLQNTGTNGDA
+98 YKLQNTGTNGGD

-120 ENGDQSVTVS
+120 ETGNHSVTVS

-137 VLTGES
+137 VLNGES

-155 PEVGS
+155 PDVGS
-160 SQLDENMVSRWSKM
+160 SQLDGNMVSRWSKM

-203 CTTLLSGRTYSTKDK
+203 CTTLLSGRTYSTQDK

-230 INAKVKASIAEGN
+230 INAKVKAFIDPDNA
-243 TNFEKVATDVI
+243 NFVKVTTDETV
-254 LDGVNFNGKYKTKEK
+254 DGVNFNGKYKTKEK
-269 VGDLTVTKSDGST
+269 VGDLTVTKPDGST

-318 LGFDGTDTPWSSRDY
+318 LGFDGTGTPWSSRDY

-406 TDASGNILPAEIC
+406 TDASGNTFPAEIC

-425 FLGQENVKKV
+425 FLGQNTVKNV
-435 IADDLGTYYKMT
+435 IADDLKTTYFKKT
-447 TTATGTTYDK
+447 TSATGTTYEG
-457 IEPTDIEFSTTTTE
+457 IEPTDIEFSTTTE

-491 LYRMS
+491 LYRLS
-496 GGSPVRADMAVVKKD
+496 GGAYVPANMADVKNE

-530 IKHLGKKGSIA
+530 IKHLGKPRSIA

-558 KGFGTPVYDPD
+558 KGFGTPVYDPN
-569 KKIVPVVP
+569 KVIVPVVP

>member
-7 FSSVLASALM
+7 LSSVLASALM
-17 LVVASC
+17 LTVASC

-28 ITGGNGNAEGSTSY
+28 ITGGNGGENAEGSTSY
-42 LVINLNSVGNALNSV
+42 LVINLNSVGNA
-57 GNAPASRA
+57 PASRA
-65 AYEQGN
+65 YEQG
-71 GKYDDGED
+71 GGSYDDGEA
-79 LENRINKVR
+79 LENQISKVR

-98 YKLQNTGTNGDA
+98 YKLQNTGANGVS
-110 QNWIEQEVTT
+110 QNWIDQDVTT
-120 ENGDQSVTVS
+120 ETGDQAVTVS

-137 VLTGES
+137 VLNGES

-160 SQLDENMVSRWSKM
+160 SQLDGNMVSRWSKM
-174 RTELTGKTFHDGNGF
+174 RTELTGQTFHDENGF

-224 DVYVER
+224 NVYVER
-230 INAKVKASIAEGN
+230 INAKVKASIAADN
-243 TNFEKVATDVI
+243 TNFEKVTTDVK

-282 EDISVFAYIEAWGVA
+282 EDIPVFAYIEAWGVA

-318 LGFDGTDTPWSSRDY
+318 LGFDGTGTPWSSRDY
-333 HRCFWSKGVAFGGT
+333 HRCFWSKGIAFGGT
-347 PAHLPTNHPFS
+347 LTHLPTNHPFS

-370 LPNTPTNYLGG
+370 LPNTPTNYLG

-386 YDNPMKS
+386 YDNPMNS

-406 TDASGNILPAEIC
+406 TDASGKILPAEIC

-425 FLGQENVKKV
+425 FLGQDKVKKV

-447 TTATGTTYDK
+447 TSAGATTFDK
-457 IEPTDIEFSTTTTE
+457 IAPTDIEFSTTTE
-471 GSSKLQD
+471 GSLKLQD

-496 GGSPVRADMAVVKKD
+496 GGSYVAADMAVVKKD

-593 RVVPSTVDLDAT
+593 RVVSDKVDLDKTDQT

>member
-42 LVINLNSVGNALNSV
+42 LVINLNSV

-98 YKLQNTGTNGDA
+98 YKLQNTGTNGGA

-137 VLTGES
+137 VLSGES

-230 INAKVKASIAEGN
+230 INAKVKAFIDPDNA
-243 TNFEKVATDVI
+243 NFVKVTTDET

-457 IEPTDIEFSTTTTE
+457 IEPTDIEFSTTTE

-491 LYRMS
+491 LYRLS
-496 GGSPVRADMAVVKKD
+496 GGEYVSANMADVKNE

-530 IKHLGKKGSIA
+530 IKHLGKPKSIA

-558 KGFGTPVYDPD
+558 KGFGTPVYDPT
-569 KKIVPVVP
+569 KVIVPVVP

>member
-1 MKKFTM
+1 MKKITM

-28 ITGGNGNAEGSTSY
+28 ITGGNGGENAEGSTSY
-42 LVINLNSVGNALNSV
+42 LVINLNSVGNA
-57 GNAPASRA
+57 PASRA
-65 AYEQGN
+65 YDQGG
-71 GKYDDGED
+71 GKYDDGET
-79 LENRINKVR
+79 LENQIKTVR

-98 YKLQNTGTNGDA
+98 YKLQKTGTNGGA
-110 QNWIEQEVTT
+110 QNWIDQTITTT
-120 ENGDQSVTVS
+120 EKGDQDVTVS

-137 VLTGES
+137 VLKGES

-160 SQLDENMVSRWSKM
+160 SQLDGNMVSRWSKM
-174 RTELTGKTFHDGNGF
+174 RTELTGQTFHDENGF

-203 CTTLLSGRTYSTKDK
+203 CTTLLAGRTYSTKDK

-224 DVYVER
+224 NVYVER
-230 INAKVKASIAEGN
+230 INAKVKASIAADN
-243 TNFEKVATDVI
+243 TNFEKVTTDVK

-282 EDISVFAYIEAWGVA
+282 EDIPVFAYIEAWGVA

-318 LGFDGTDTPWSSRDY
+318 LGFEGTGTPWSSRDY
-333 HRCFWSKGVAFGGT
+333 HRCFWSKGIAFGGV
-347 PAHLPTNHPFS
+347 PAHLPVNHPFS
-358 EYKANLGDALYT
+358 EYKSNLGDALYT
-370 LPNTPTNYLGG
+370 LPNTPTNYLG

-406 TDASGNILPAEIC
+406 TDASGNILPAEVC

-435 IADDLGTYYKMT
+435 IADELGTYYKMKT
-447 TTATGTTYDK
+447 TTAGTTYEK
-457 IEPTDIEFSTTTTE
+457 IEPTDIEFSTTTE
-471 GSSKLQD
+471 GSLKLQD
-478 YQVVAKLKSSITE
+478 YQVVANLKNITE

-496 GGSPVRADMAVVKKD
+496 GGSYVPANMADVKNE

-569 KKIVPVVP
+569 KEIDPVVP

-593 RVVPSTVDLDAT
+593 RVVPSKVNLDAT

>member
-1 MKKFTM
+1 MKQFTM

-42 LVINLNSVGNALNSV
+42 LVINLNSV

-98 YKLQNTGTNGDA
+98 YKLQNTGTNGGD

-120 ENGDQSVTVS
+120 ETGNHSVTVS

-137 VLTGES
+137 VLNGES

-230 INAKVKASIAEGN
+230 INAKVKAFIDPDNA
-243 TNFEKVATDVI
+243 NFVKVTTDET

-282 EDISVFAYIEAWGVA
+282 EEIPVFAYIEAWGVA
-297 DENDQSTYYKQIDV
+297 DENDQATYYKQIDV
-311 QNWTDAT
+311 QNWTNAT

-386 YDNPMKS
+386 YDNPMNS

-457 IEPTDIEFSTTTTE
+457 IEPTDIEFSTTTE

-491 LYRMS
+491 LYRLS
-496 GGSPVRADMAVVKKD
+496 GGDYVSANMADVKNE

-530 IKHLGKKGSIA
+530 IKHLGKPKSIA

>member
-1 MKKFTM
+1 MKNF
-7 FSSVLASALM
+7 FNLSSVLATALM
-17 LVVASC
+17 LTVASC

-28 ITGGNGNAEGSTSY
+28 ITGGNGGENAEGSTSY
-42 LVINLNSVGNALNSV
+42 LVINLNSVGNA
-57 GNAPASRA
+57 PASRG
-65 AYEQGN
+65 YSQGGGLYDN
-71 GKYDDGED
+71 GET
-79 LENRINKVR
+79 LENQINKVR

-98 YKLQNTGTNGDA
+98 YKLQNTGTNGDV
-110 QNWIEQEVTT
+110 QNWIDQNVTT
-120 ENGDQSVTVS
+120 DKEDQSVTVS

-137 VLTGES
+137 VLSGES

-149 MLAVVN
+149 MLVVVN

-160 SQLDENMVSRWSKM
+160 SQLDENMVCRWSKM

-203 CTTLLSGRTYSTKDK
+203 CTTLLAGRTFSTKDK

-230 INAKVKASIAEGN
+230 INAKVKASIAADN
-243 TNFEKVATDVI
+243 TNFEKVTTDVK
-254 LDGVNFNGKYKTKEK
+254 LDGVNFNGKYKTK

-282 EDISVFAYIEAWGVA
+282 KDIPVFAYIEAWGVA

-318 LGFDGTDTPWSSRDY
+318 LGFDGTGTPWSSRDY
-333 HRCFWSKGVAFGGT
+333 HRCFWSKGVAFGGV
-347 PAHLPTNHPFS
+347 PAHNPANHPFS

-370 LPNTPTNYLGG
+370 LPNTPTNYLG

-386 YDNPMKS
+386 YDDPMKS

-406 TDASGNILPAEIC
+406 DDGSGNILPAEIC

-425 FLGQENVKKV
+425 FLGQKNVKKV
-435 IADDLGTYYKMT
+435 IADELGTYYKMKT
-447 TTATGTTYDK
+447 STAGTTYEK
-457 IEPTDIEFSTTTTE
+457 IEPTDIEFSTTTDG
-471 GSSKLQD
+471 GSLKLQD
-478 YQVVAKLKSSITE
+478 YQVVAKLKNITE

-496 GGSPVRADMAVVKKD
+496 GGSYVHANMADVKNE

-530 IKHLGKKGSIA
+530 IKHLGKPKSIA

-546 RNHSYQVELNSI
+546 RNHSYQVELGSI

-593 RVVPSTVDLDAT
+593 RVVPSKVDLDAT

>member
-42 LVINLNSVGNALNSV
+42 LVINLNSV

-137 VLTGES
+137 VLSGES

-203 CTTLLSGRTYSTKDK
+203 CTTLLSGRTYSTRDK

-230 INAKVKASIAEGN
+230 INAKVKAFIDPDNA
-243 TNFEKVATDVI
+243 NFVKVTTDETV
-254 LDGVNFNGKYKTKEK
+254 DGVNFNGKYKTKEK
-269 VGDLTVTKSDGST
+269 VGDLTVTKPDGST

-386 YDNPMKS
+386 YDNPMNS

-457 IEPTDIEFSTTTTE
+457 IEPTDIEFSTTTE

-491 LYRMS
+491 LYRLS
-496 GGSPVRADMAVVKKD
+496 GGDYVSANMADVKNE

-558 KGFGTPVYDPD
+558 KGFGTPVYDPT
-569 KKIVPVVP
+569 KVIVPVVP